1 MDFKKQEK
9 SAFRFSIIGRFPC
22 MTCFRQWYEHWDFKA
37 RFLKLTLNIADK
49 SIHLQ
54 IKKNFGC
61 KNIILSLIKSLL
73 STDCDIKNATI
84 DLFDDQ
90 QQSKL
95 KAGFIFRRTTCLEI
109 TSLHYPGKRKKQ
121 PIETKKR
128 NILSGVFTSCCSQR
142 IDTYLI
148 FFSL

>member
-9 SAFRFSIIGRFPC
+9 SAFRFSIIGPFPC
-22 MTCFRQWYEHWDFKA
+22 MTCCRQWYGHWDFKA
-37 RFLKLTLNIADK
+37 RFLKLTLNITDK

-90 QQSKL
+90 QQSKF
-95 KAGFIFRRTTCLEI
+95 KAGFIFRRSTCLEI
-109 TSLHYPGKRKKQ
+109 TSLHYPGKRKNNRLKL
-121 PIETKKR
+121 KKGTFC
-128 NILSGVFTSCCSQR
+128 LVCSPVVVVSGSIR
-142 IDTYLI
+142 I
-148 FFSL
+148 